1 MLLQFLINVF
11 SSNFDEFISVM
22 ARNESTGKGGTFHR
36 FSTISIIVMGIKYF
50 GLLSETK

>member
-36 FSTISIIVMGIKYF
+36 VFNNQRNSNGN
-50 GLLSETK
+50 